1 MAHKTAR
8 VVKRKGKPP
17 LIKSPVGPSKR
28 KPKQQTPKL
37 PKPPAGLKW
46 EKGEKF
52 IRGYGGPVRTERAAK
67 KGGTVRS
74 TAPKLKRKPKF
85 AEKTHAEITRK
96 NEPHKRTGDPAPPHP
111 HVGRLKSKRIQD
123 MIEASARRLPLNK
136 KKSPPKPKRKPT
148 VHKRYGGMSHVG
160 LAPAEEARAGT
171 MPQVK
176 RRRYMKKG
184 GTVYRKLGGKVTNG
198 NDVTKMIYRGSS

>member
-1 MAHKTAR
+1 MAHEKAK
-8 VVKRKGKPP
+8 VVKRKDKPP
-17 LIKSPVGPSKR
+17 LIKPRVGPSKR

-37 PKPPAGLKW
+37 PKPPAGMKW

-52 IRGYGGPVRTERAAK
+52 RDTFAGPVKVLREAK
-67 KGGTVRS
+67 KGGTV
-74 TAPKLKRKPKF
+74 
-85 AEKTHAEITRK
+85 
-96 NEPHKRTGDPAPPHP
+96 
-111 HVGRLKSKRIQD
+111 
-123 MIEASARRLPLNK
+123 
-136 KKSPPKPKRKPT
+136 RKPT

-184 GTVYRKLGGKVTNG
+184 GTVYRKLGSKVING

>member
-17 LIKSPVGPSKR
+17 LIKPRVGPSKR
-28 KPKQQTPKL
+28 KPTPQ
-37 PKPPAGLKW
+37 
-46 EKGEKF
+46 EKF
-52 IRGYGGPVRTERAAK
+52 PSRADPQ
-67 KGGTVRS
+67 GGTV
-74 TAPKLKRKPKF
+74 
-85 AEKTHAEITRK
+85 
-96 NEPHKRTGDPAPPHP
+96 
-111 HVGRLKSKRIQD
+111 
-123 MIEASARRLPLNK
+123 
-136 KKSPPKPKRKPT
+136 RKPT

-160 LAPAEEARAGT
+160 LFPAEEARAGT

-198 NDVTKMIYRGSS
+198 NDVVRMIYQGSS

>member
-1 MAHKTAR
+1 MAHKTAK

-17 LIKSPVGPSKR
+17 LIKSPVGSSKR
-28 KPKQQTPKL
+28 RP
-37 PKPPAGLKW
+37 
-46 EKGEKF
+46 
-52 IRGYGGPVRTERAAK
+52 
-67 KGGTVRS
+67 TVS
-74 TAPKLKRKPKF
+74 KLKRKPKF

>member
-37 PKPPAGLKW
+37 PKPPAGMKW
-46 EKGEKF
+46 EKVPKF
-52 IRGYGGPVRTERAAK
+52 RDTFGGKVRVLWEAK
-67 KGGTVRS
+67 KGGTV
-74 TAPKLKRKPKF
+74 
-85 AEKTHAEITRK
+85 
-96 NEPHKRTGDPAPPHP
+96 
-111 HVGRLKSKRIQD
+111 
-123 MIEASARRLPLNK
+123 
-136 KKSPPKPKRKPT
+136 RKPT

-160 LAPAEEARAGT
+160 LSPAEEARSGT

-198 NDVTKMIYRGSS
+198 NDVVRMIYRGSS

>member
-17 LIKSPVGPSKR
+17 LIKAPPGSFKR
-28 KPKQQTPKL
+28 RP
-37 PKPPAGLKW
+37 
-46 EKGEKF
+46 
-52 IRGYGGPVRTERAAK
+52 
-67 KGGTVRS
+67 TVS
-74 TAPKLKRKPKF
+74 KLKRKPKF

-123 MIEASARRLPLNK
+123 MIEASARRLPLNKEISPFAK

-184 GTVYRKLGGKVTNG
+184 GTVYRKLGGKVING
-198 NDVTKMIYRGSS
+198 NDVTKMIYQGSS